1 MSIWAATAAPSR
13 LAPGFGG
20 VAGGETITVRNENKF
35 DVVRA
40 GVNFRF

>member
-1 MSIWAATAAPSR
+1 VI
-13 LAPGFGG
+13 PGFVGSG
-20 VAGGETITVRNENKF
+20 VTGTETITVRNQNKF